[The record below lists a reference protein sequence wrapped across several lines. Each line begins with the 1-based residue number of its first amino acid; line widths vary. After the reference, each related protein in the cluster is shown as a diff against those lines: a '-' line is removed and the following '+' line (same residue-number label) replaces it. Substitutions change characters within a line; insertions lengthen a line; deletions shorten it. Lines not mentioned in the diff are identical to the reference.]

1 MKLLQ
6 KRDFILIA
14 TLLLIALASLG
25 MIRFSRPAP
34 AATAEITVDGEVVE
48 QLDLSKDTEVT
59 ITGSR
64 GGFNHLIVK
73 DGQIWCSQASCPDKV
88 CIHQGRKH
96 LSSDT
101 IVCLPNK
108 MIVTIIGNK

>member
-14 TLLLIALASLG
+14 TLLLIALAALG
-25 MIRFSRPAP
+25 MIRFFRPAP
-34 AATAEITVDGEVVE
+34 AATAEITVDGAVVE

-59 ITGSR
+59 ITGSS

-73 DGQIWCSQASCPDKV
+73 DRQIWCSQASCPDKV
-88 CIHQGRKH
+88 CIHQGQKH